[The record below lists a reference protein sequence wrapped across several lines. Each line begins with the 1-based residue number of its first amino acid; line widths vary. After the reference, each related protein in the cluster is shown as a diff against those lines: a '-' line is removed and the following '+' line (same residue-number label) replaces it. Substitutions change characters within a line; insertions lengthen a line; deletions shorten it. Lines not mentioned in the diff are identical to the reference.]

1 MDTKDE
7 GSTPASEG
15 SANGNNENS
24 NYQAEIEQLRATNKR
39 LLEESKGFKEKY
51 KSVSEQVE
59 EKEKKVLLEKG
70 DLQKL
75 LEMERNKLGEITNR
89 EQKLREEVLKTR
101 IQSVVSKYAVGV
113 VDLDDLLNQPKY
125 SHILKEGVDVE
136 SLTVSEESA
145 KTFVEALRK
154 DKSYLFKANN
164 QPGAVTKKPGMTNGA
179 SKNPSQMTQEEL
191 IDAWK
196 NLV

>member
-1 MDTKDE
+1 MTTKDE
-7 GSTPASEG
+7 GSSPASEG

-59 EKEKKVLLEKG
+59 EKEKKILLEKG

-75 LEMERNKLGEITNR
+75 LEMERSKLNEVSTR
-89 EQKLREEVLKTR
+89 EQKLREEVLKSR

-113 VDLDDLLNQPKY
+113 VDLEDLLNQPKY

-136 SLTVSEESA
+136 SLTVSEEAA
-145 KTFVEALRK
+145 KHFVEALRK
-154 DKSYLFKANN
+154 DKSYLFKQSN
-164 QPGAVTKKPGMTNGA
+164 QPGVVTQKPLVNGISHKSPA
-179 SKNPSQMTQEEL
+179 QMSEAEIIQ
-191 IDAWK
+191 AWK
-196 NLV
+196 NLS